1 MKNLAI
7 HFTTIFALFALT
19 SATVC
24 AQAGYYKTEQKT
36 GGESLELLEDNRF
49 NYTFETAWSKSTT
62 VGRWKI
68 EGGKL
73 ILHSDKQLE
82 FTVFEEKDP
91 KDEGLCI
98 NIIANSADEG
108 PKLIDRILF
117 GEKKPFKKD
126 NSRSLAYLEQYNRI
140 ASSGTPAQRDSLK
153 RAYTPQYFSYNA
165 YEGTADTVRLLFDR
179 KEVVYILKDKT
190 ANLLIFDFKLD
201 ANSLFRYFKNE
212 AWEFVGRKEIHS
224 PEGKIFKKGKK

>member
-1 MKNLAI
+1 MKNFITVL
-7 HFTTIFALFALT
+7 TLFALT
-19 SATVC
+19 SPSIF

-36 GGESLELLEDNRF
+36 GGESLELLADGRF
-49 NYTFETAWSKSTT
+49 TYTIATAWSKATT
-62 VGRWKI
+62 EGRWKT
-68 EGGKL
+68 EANKL

-82 FTVFEEKDP
+82 FTVSEQKDP
-91 KDEGLCI
+91 KDEGFCL

-108 PKLIDRILF
+108 PKLIDKVLF
-117 GEKKPFKKD
+117 GDKKPFKKD
-126 NSRSLAYLEQYNRI
+126 NSRSLAYLEQYNKI

-165 YEGTADTVRLLFDR
+165 YEGIADTVRLLFDR
-179 KEVVYILKDKT
+179 KEIVYTLKDKT

-201 ANSLFRYFKNE
+201 ANPLFRYFKNE

-224 PEGKIFKKGKK
+224 PQGAIFKKGKK